1 MDEKAIKD
9 ISESLDEFARDW
21 GNGLAF
27 DNKEAL
33 RIYKDDGS
41 ALINKTIL
49 GDIKSIFALNLAKI
63 LDETLES
70 APALDRELVVF
81 RGISPLDPITKV
93 KTGKTSR
100 YKTFL
105 SSSISRAVG
114 ENFRDEYVD
123 GVLIEIRVPKGYH
136 GGAYIHSVP
145 DVHYP
150 EFEMLFRPGVKYKV
164 IANEPTYIHIELIDE
179 GRRKARLGSARRF
192 K

>member
-1 MDEKAIKD
+1 MDEKAIED
-9 ISESLDEFARDW
+9 ISESLDEFAREW

-33 RIYKDDGS
+33 RIYKDNGS

-49 GDIKSIFALNLAKI
+49 GDIKSVFALNLAKI
-63 LDETLES
+63 LDETLEL

-105 SSSISRAVG
+105 SSSISRAIG
-114 ENFRDEYVD
+114 ENFRDEYDD
-123 GVLIEIRVPKGYH
+123 GVLMM
-136 GGAYIHSVP
+136 AY
-145 DVHYP
+145 
-150 EFEMLFRPGVKYKV
+150 
-164 IANEPTYIHIELIDE
+164 
-179 GRRKARLGSARRF
+179 
-192 K
+192 